1 MTRSREDSLKID
13 RRAFLQGAA
22 ASLAAWGVGIAAPP
36 SGMGIAYTSFGLGGA
51 GPRDAYQFL
60 ERCSAL
66 GAGGIQTPLNG
77 DLQRLRA
84 RAEQLGM
91 YLEAAASIPRDGEM
105 SALDKSLADAKAAG
119 AIAVRVAM
127 LSGRRYESFPT
138 LADWKQWV
146 EQSHRA
152 LKLALPIIEKHRI
165 PVAIENHKD
174 WTIDEMQ
181 RLLQTYSSEYL
192 GVCLDFGNNLALLD
206 DPLETAETLAPYVR
220 STHVKD
226 MDVRP
231 YPDGFLLSEVPLGA
245 GLLDLPKIVATLR
258 KANPKVRFSLE
269 MITRDPL
276 KVPCLTEA
284 YWTVFPD
291 RNGRYLARTLKA
303 VNERAGRNP
312 LPAVAQLPREE
323 RAAIEEENVKAC
335 LRYANERQLIG

>member
-1 MTRSREDSLKID
+1 MTRSREDSFTPQID

-22 ASLAAWGVGIAAPP
+22 ASLAVWGVGLAAPP
-36 SGMGIAYTSFGLGGA
+36 SRMGIAYTSFGLGGLGGPGGPA
-51 GPRDAYQFL
+51 NFGPRDAYQFL

-77 DLQRLRA
+77 DLGRLRA

-91 YLEAAASIPRDGEM
+91 YLEAAASIPRNGEM
-105 SALDKSLADAKAAG
+105 LVLEKSLTDAKAAG

-127 LSGRRYESFPT
+127 LSGRRYESFAT

-152 LKLALPIIEKHRI
+152 LKLALPIIEKHRVQ
-165 PVAIENHKD
+165 VALENHKD
-174 WTIDEMQ
+174 WTLEELQ

-231 YPDGFLLSEVPLGA
+231 DPDGFLLSEVPLGT
-245 GLLDLPKIVATLR
+245 GLLDLPKIVAILQ

-276 KVPCLTEA
+276 KVPCLTGA

-291 RNGRYLARTLKA
+291 RNGRYLARTLKL

-312 LPAVAQLPREE
+312 
-323 RAAIEEENVKAC
+323 
-335 LRYANERQLIG
+335 